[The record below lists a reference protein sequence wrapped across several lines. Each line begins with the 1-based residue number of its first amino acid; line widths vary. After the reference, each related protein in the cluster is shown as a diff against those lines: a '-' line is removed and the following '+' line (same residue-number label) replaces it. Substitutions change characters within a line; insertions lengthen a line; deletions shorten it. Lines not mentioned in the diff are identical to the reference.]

1 MHQLGLGIAQ
11 QLTSSGLSFFCYS
24 QLISPV
30 NLFQL
35 TSLSTN
41 VSQTVINKFRQ
52 SFYLPVNLWVP
63 LRVDR
68 QEVHPTV
75 IIRDHQLPLSLKAVS

>member
-1 MHQLGLGIAQ
+1 VRGN
-11 QLTSSGLSFFCYS
+11 
-24 QLISPV
+24 P
-30 NLFQL
+30 FQL

-63 LRVDR
+63 LREDR
-68 QEVHPTV
+68 QKVYPTV
-75 IIRDHQLPLSLKAVS
+75 IVKNSHSEEHSEEQS